1 MDKLDDEDFICKLKN
16 FNKSKNKINVQDS
29 GDNTNFNLNIRI
41 LCKKFF
47 YCNLILNK
55 DLISIELPN
64 LRDIIMENLN
74 EDNIIFMLYEIM
86 QKYELKEG
94 QDQLEKFKLKMI
106 FKFIFQK
113 IFKILDCNQN
123 TIQLDSEVILETLSK
138 DDIFSFFIIAL
149 REYHLNDSN
158 FESLYKKVFDVN

>member
-1 MDKLDDEDFICKLKN
+1 
-16 FNKSKNKINVQDS
+16 
-29 GDNTNFNLNIRI
+29 
-41 LCKKFF
+41 
-47 YCNLILNK
+47 
-55 DLISIELPN
+55 
-64 LRDIIMENLN
+64 MENLN